1 MQRMALPVVLT
12 AEGTTYDR
20 TRAFIKVCSAQS
32 LLCSSLNLVR
42 LSVALNG
49 KQIYCACCHILCFGI
64 LWPHCAPVCRT
75 KRSSYLPTLE
85 PVGPLDLC

>member
-32 LLCSSLNLVR
+32 LLAQASTRVSTRLLAKRCIERKILASSHTGPLVHPPWSEEAS
-42 LSVALNG
+42 L
-49 KQIYCACCHILCFGI
+49 
-64 LWPHCAPVCRT
+64 
-75 KRSSYLPTLE
+75 YLPTLE
-85 PVGPLDLC
+85 PGDPLACVG